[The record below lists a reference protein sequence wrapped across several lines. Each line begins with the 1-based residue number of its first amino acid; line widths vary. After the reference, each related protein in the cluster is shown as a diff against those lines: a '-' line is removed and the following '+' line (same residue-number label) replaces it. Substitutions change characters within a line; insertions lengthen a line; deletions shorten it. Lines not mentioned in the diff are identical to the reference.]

1 MNICDH
7 SHFPIALIRAL
18 PNWLF
23 RVDRPALRAVLKPE
37 NMSSWKQRTSDTN
50 TSASFVC
57 LRFKY
62 AFFYRRLPLFEWLF
76 GSLFSLVSIAVW
88 IISTYCKTLELIY
101 FVFETFYLL
110 SFFCFWVLQRS
121 RALWFFFFSLCQYNL
136 VIARCMYY
144 IFKINITLNMF
155 FNNNKNNRLF
165 EVSGWT
171 PRRKM
176 LIHFVQQSWRISRNI
191 RTTLEIMKYSLCR
204 FILGSEQCYWFT
216 CVLFWLF

>member
-1 MNICDH
+1 MLRSCICEYMR
-7 SHFPIALIRAL
+7 SLALS
-18 PNWLF
+18 NC
-23 RVDRPALRAVLKPE
+23 VD
-37 NMSSWKQRTSDTN
+37 SRTSQLTFPRWPACFARCVK
-50 TSASFVC
+50 TGKHVIMKTAHKRHKYVRFVC
-57 LRFKY
+57 M
-62 AFFYRRLPLFEWLF
+62 
-76 GSLFSLVSIAVW
+76 FSLVSIAVW